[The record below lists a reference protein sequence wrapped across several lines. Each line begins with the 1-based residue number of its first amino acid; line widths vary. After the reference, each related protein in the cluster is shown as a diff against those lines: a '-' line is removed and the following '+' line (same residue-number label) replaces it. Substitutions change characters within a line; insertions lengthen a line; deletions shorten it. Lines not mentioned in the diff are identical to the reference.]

1 MDFFREFCTA
11 APMGGGMCMD
21 KEQPNIDGA
30 AGCGYRV
37 KPGFVLREI
46 GGEYLAIPVSVED
59 EPESRV
65 AVLNCVG
72 KFLWEQLQGPRTIAQ
87 LVRAVTDAYEVCA
100 EEAGADIR
108 EFIDQLQENHLLIM
122 NLEVEE

>member
-1 MDFFREFCTA
+1 
-11 APMGGGMCMD
+11 MCMD

-30 AGCGYRV
+30 ADCGYRV

-72 KFLWEQLQGPRTIAQ
+72 KFLWEQLQSPRTIAQ
-87 LVRAVTDAYEVCA
+87 LVQAVTDAYEVPA

-108 EFIDQLQENHLLIM
+108 EWIDQLQENHLLLT